1 MFTLILIIGFIFV
14 FALASLIDFF
24 ANVVVTVVIAV
35 ITTAVGNGSS
45 PSGSNS
51 SGAGNCISNGSGVG
65 AEHRHWLGS
74 WRRRECWRRLW
85 NRF

>member
-1 MFTLILIIGFIFV
+1 
-14 FALASLIDFF
+14 
-24 ANVVVTVVIAV
+24 
-35 ITTAVGNGSS
+35 VGNGSS